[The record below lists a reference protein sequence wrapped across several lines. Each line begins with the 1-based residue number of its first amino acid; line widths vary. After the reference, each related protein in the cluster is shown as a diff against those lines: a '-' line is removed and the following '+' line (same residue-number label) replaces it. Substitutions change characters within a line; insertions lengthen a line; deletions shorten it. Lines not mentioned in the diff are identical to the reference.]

1 MLTDYTFL
9 VTDSVIYIIWNI
21 STFRSSNW
29 LLKNLSFFANRF
41 RLWKTWKNS
50 NFQCSNIL
58 LRNFILFANRFR
70 VWYNLNCLRFR
81 AWLAWL
87 KNSTLP
93 RTESFYEKTCYVSIF
108 KAPKAGLKSYT
119 FLLTD
124 SDIYITSKI

>member
-21 STFRSSNW
+21 STSRSSNW
-29 LLKNLSFFANRF
+29 LLKNLSIFANRF
-41 RLWKTWKNS
+41 RLWKTWKNSNFQCSNILLRNFLWKTWKNS

-81 AWLAWL
+81 AWLACL

-93 RTESFYEKTCYVSIF
+93 RTDSFYEITCYLSKF
-108 KAPKAGLKSYT
+108 QSSKS
-119 FLLTD
+119 
-124 SDIYITSKI
+124 